1 MFYYFVKYLLTPF
14 LYIFFFP
21 KIIGRKNTKIKGKA
35 IIISNHSSMGD
46 PLLLSATFHRQI
58 LWMSKAELFEHK
70 LTAALFNGVRSFP
83 VHRGESD
90 LPAIRHAFRMLRD
103 GEILGIFPEGTR
115 VKSEGIRD
123 FESGTALLAL
133 KSKAPI
139 IPVYIKGDYKL
150 FRRMTLTI
158 GEPILLSEHIGEG
171 PKSQTTERATLFL
184 QNKLLEMRE
193 ALN

>member
-58 LWMSKAELFEHK
+58 LWMGKAELFEHK
-70 LTAALFNGVRSFP
+70 LLAAIFNGVRTFP
-83 VHRGESD
+83 VNRGESD

-115 VKSEGIRD
+115 VKSDGIRD
-123 FESGTALLAL
+123 FESGAALLAL

-139 IPVYIKGDYKL
+139 IPVYIKGDYKF
-150 FRRMTLTI
+150 FRRMTMTI
-158 GEPILLSEHIGEG
+158 GEPIMLSEHIGEG
-171 PKSQTTERATLFL
+171 SKSQTTEKATKFL

-193 ALN
+193 PPH